1 MLEKV
6 CRYGVYKQEDKKKG
20 EIMALPITPTPTLD
34 SKDSEKFL
42 RRVERDL
49 KRPVGL
55 TPTPRLKEA
64 EKAIRR
70 YAASKEE

>member
-1 MLEKV
+1 
-6 CRYGVYKQEDKKKG
+6 
-20 EIMALPITPTPTLD
+20 MALPITPTPKLD
-34 SKDSEKFL
+34 SQESEKFL
-42 RRVERDL
+42 KRVERDL

>member
-6 CRYGVYKQEDKKKG
+6 CRYGIYKQKDKKKG
-20 EIMALPITPTPTLD
+20 ESMALPITPTPKLD
-34 SKDSEKFL
+34 SQESEKFL
-42 RRVERDL
+42 KRVERDL

-55 TPTPRLKEA
+55 TPTPRLKKA